1 MAREGLLA
9 ALTRQQIA
17 AAEQLAEATL
27 DELETAD
34 GVHPETAIAAA
45 AGMAGSFLLRSFGFE
60 LGHLAPGTAV
70 LSDEANQ
77 RGPRLVQIL
86 GGVLAHGGVELD
98 REILGRGLDADRL
111 SQIDFLAGQ
120 AALEATFLAVGARQK
135 LSLRQAA
142 EAAAA
147 ATGFLIQQFAEE
159 LDPSTAFGIAV
170 YGFITGA
177 KTVPGP
183 AAP

>member
-1 MAREGLLA
+1 MA
-9 ALTRQQIA
+9 ALTQQQLA
-17 AAEQLAEATL
+17 AAEQFADATL

-34 GVHPETAIAAA
+34 GVPAETAVAAA

-77 RGPRLVQIL
+77 QGPRLVQIL
-86 GGVLAHGGVELD
+86 GGVLAHGGVNLD
-98 REILGRGLDADRL
+98 REILGRGIDADRL
-111 SQIDFLAGQ
+111 SRLDFLAGQ
-120 AALEATFLAVGARQK
+120 AALEAPFLAVGARLE
-135 LSLRQAA
+135 LSLREAA

-159 LDPSTAFGIAV
+159 LDPSVAFGIAV
-170 YGFITGA
+170 YGFIAGA
-177 KTVPGP
+177 KTVPAP